1 MPGCAAEQACP
12 DAYQVQIGANIY
24 LYQLRLWATL
34 PNEPCVHCTLLDS
47 QNWRLKGIL
56 DQLFWPSRYKT
67 IESYHW
73 PLIFTQLPVDWAQSL
88 AFDWNVLCVQLTQYL
103 LNEVCC
109 WSQVIQTRPILS
121 FRRVF
126 LAVANQLCSLV
137 ESTHFQFEPA
147 LAPSSIIFSS
157 SHSLFVLKPQ
167 CPMFCNNFYV
177 RSQFSGKNIFCSG
190 LQNVHS
196 ENCAE
201 YLVYSIEVIV
211 Y

>member
-34 PNEPCVHCTLLDS
+34 PNEPCVHCTLIDS

-67 IESYHW
+67 IEPYHW

-109 WSQVIQTRPILS
+109 WSQVIQTQPILS

-147 LAPSSIIFSS
+147 LPHQALSSLVVTVCSCS
-157 SHSLFVLKPQ
+157 SHSVQCFVIIF
-167 CPMFCNNFYV
+167 MFAHSFQAKIFSAVGYRMFIV
-177 RSQFSGKNIFCSG
+177 RIVQNIW
-190 LQNVHS
+190 
-196 ENCAE
+196 
-201 YLVYSIEVIV
+201 YTP
-211 Y
+211 